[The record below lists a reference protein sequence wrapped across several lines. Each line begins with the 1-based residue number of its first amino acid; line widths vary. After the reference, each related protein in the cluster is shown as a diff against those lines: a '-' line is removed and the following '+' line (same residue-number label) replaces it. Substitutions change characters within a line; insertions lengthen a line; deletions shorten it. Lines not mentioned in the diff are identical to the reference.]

1 MLMIS
6 DAYAQAAGAAAG
18 PANPT
23 VAMLI
28 QFGYFIPIIVIFYL
42 LLIRPQQQQAKKT
55 RQMLADLKRG
65 DHVVTSGGI
74 LGTIVGIDE
83 QKVTLHVAKDVELQ
97 FAKTAVVNV
106 VPEGGA
112 K

>member
-1 MLMIS
+1 M
-6 DAYAQAAGAAAG
+6 
-18 PANPT
+18 
-23 VAMLI
+23 
-28 QFGYFIPIIVIFYL
+28 
-42 LLIRPQQQQAKKT
+42 
-55 RQMLADLKRG
+55 
-65 DHVVTSGGI
+65 TSGGI

>member
-1 MLMIS
+1 MPMIS
-6 DAYAQAAGAAAG
+6 NAYAQAAGAAG

-23 VAMLI
+23 MAMLI

-55 RQMLADLKRG
+55 KQMLAGLKRG